1 MERKKKTT
9 VTLRLDELEVR
20 NALAAFFKTSAD
32 MVTLRNDDDGWV
44 IAEISDSTLEEE
56 LLDLD
61 VKSRDFFDKDTDQ

>member
-32 MVTLRNDDDGWV
+32 MVTLHNDTDGWV

-61 VKSRDFFDKDTDQ
+61 VKSRDFFDKDTD

>member
-32 MVTLRNDDDGWV
+32 MVTLHNDTDGWV

-61 VKSRDFFDKDTDQ
+61 VKSRDFFDKDTDR